1 MARRALPVG
10 LVVAA
15 AAADGAGAHGLAFY
29 ALLLAVPAAAVV
41 ALDELGELLEGK
53 RDHVHALLWAIVLAL
68 IVVGAAARAPA
79 LAEGPVPPIGRVA
92 VLACLTLFCVQA
104 VLGLVFE
111 LGRRGSEKL
120 P

>member
-68 IVVGAAARAPA
+68 IVVGAAVRAPA
-79 LAEGPVPPIGRVA
+79 VTEGVVPALGRSA
-92 VLACLTLFCVQA
+92 LLACLATFCVQA
-104 VLGLVFE
+104 VLGLASE
-111 LGRRGSEKL
+111 LRRNR
-120 P
+120 